1 MKGDKGGIYQEE
13 VERVKEEVKCE
24 GMKEG
29 FMVRKGEIENEG
41 RKRRNEDE
49 VEKKVGGKG
58 MRINYDKEEEIA
70 EKIGR

>member
-1 MKGDKGGIYQEE
+1 MY
-13 VERVKEEVKCE
+13 
-24 GMKEG
+24 
-29 FMVRKGEIENEG
+29 
-41 RKRRNEDE
+41 EDE